1 MINYDTVDIFCDVC
15 SYVIFF
21 SPPKDRCYK
30 CGRDCSKKVGYAPG
44 AHCDNCNK
52 IFE

>member
-1 MINYDTVDIFCDVC
+1 MIPLIYFVMFVLM
-15 SYVIFF
+15 VIFF